1 MNMRM
6 NQGERNMGRQYQ
18 GGRRPYQQ
26 QQNRGGQMGGNQMQ
40 QMNQITNMPAAPGQ
54 MPGLNAQTRMPPMP
68 MAQQPPVGMPGMP
81 GAPNMAAPQ
90 QNLTPQQKYMMNAQK
105 LLPSVTERNRYLKE
119 QVGNL
124 IFDYV
129 NMIIGSEKA
138 PKITGMLIE
147 LPVQQIKEYLASFEA
162 LQLKV
167 QEANVLLQTE

>member
-1 MNMRM
+1 
-6 NQGERNMGRQYQ
+6 
-18 GGRRPYQQ
+18 
-26 QQNRGGQMGGNQMQ
+26 
-40 QMNQITNMPAAPGQ
+40 MP
-54 MPGLNAQTRMPPMP
+54 
-68 MAQQPPVGMPGMP
+68 
-81 GAPNMAAPQ
+81 
-90 QNLTPQQKYMMNAQK
+90 PQQKYQMFAQK